1 MCVVATAAA
10 TSEGLDPRST
20 IDRTTNRLDQ
30 ALTMIINTH
39 TPTDNHLT
47 AT

>member
-30 ALTMIINTH
+30 ALVIRMQRSEHQTMIC
-39 TPTDNHLT
+39 DS
-47 AT
+47 